1 MRSRPADDRGFTLV
15 ELLVATAL
23 LLVLLGLTGR
33 VLLDLR
39 TAIDVT
45 AERADLQQ
53 RARVAI
59 DALASR
65 LRGAGAGADHG
76 TAPGPLDQWIPA
88 VLPGRPGD
96 PAGFAAGVTTFEVL
110 ASVHAAALRFDLPR
124 GAASVD
130 LEYRA
135 GCAPPCGFFERMT
148 ILIADADGDFD
159 LYVLTAVD
167 GRAANVRRLEIGTD
181 DGYAA
186 GSAVWPVDVRAIYF
200 EEQHRELR
208 SFDGDRSDLPLVNEV
223 ADLRLEYWRRLADG
237 SLAAIDAGSLDD
249 GPWRGSG
256 AAPYDA
262 DLLGLCGVRVMLRL
276 QAASPIYRG
285 THPQWFR
292 YPGTAVDPARMVRDL
307 SLRTTIARRNR
318 REGL

>member
-1 MRSRPADDRGFTLV
+1 MTVRPPDDRGFTLV

-23 LLVLLGLTGR
+23 LLGLMALTGR

-39 TAIDVT
+39 SAIDVT
-45 AERADLQQ
+45 TERADLQQ

-59 DALASR
+59 DALTAQ

-76 TAPGPLDQWIPA
+76 RTPGPLDQWIPV

-96 PAGFAAGVTTFEVL
+96 TDGFAAGVTTVEVL
-110 ASVHAAALRFDLPR
+110 ASVPAATLRFDLAR
-124 GAASVD
+124 GANSLD
-130 LEYRA
+130 LQYRA
-135 GCAPPCGFFERMT
+135 GCVPPCGFFERMT
-148 ILIADADGDFD
+148 VLIADADGDFD
-159 LYVLTAVD
+159 LYVLTAID
-167 GRAANVRRLEIGTD
+167 AASANVRRLDIGTD

-186 GSAVWPVDVRAIYF
+186 GSVVWPVDVRAVYL
-200 EEQHRELR
+200 EERNRELR
-208 SFDGDRSDLPLVNEV
+208 TFDGDRSDLPLVNEV
-223 ADLRLEYWRRLADG
+223 ADLRLEYLRRMPDG
-237 SLAAIDAGSLDD
+237 SLAPLDSASLED

-262 DLLGLCGVRVMLRL
+262 DLLALCGVRVLLRL
-276 QAASPIYRG
+276 QAGSPIYRG

-292 YPGTAVDPARMVRDL
+292 HAGTAIDPARMVKDL
-307 SLRTTIARRNR
+307 SLYTTIARRNR

>member
-1 MRSRPADDRGFTLV
+1 MKWRPAADRGFTLV

-23 LLVLLGLTGR
+23 LLGLMGVTGR

-45 AERADLQQ
+45 TERADLQQ

-59 DALASR
+59 DAVTSQ

-76 TAPGPLDQWIPA
+76 AAPGPLDRWIP
-88 VLPGRPGD
+88 VLLPGKPGD
-96 PAGFAAGVTTFEVL
+96 PAGFSAGITTFEVL
-110 ASVHAAALRFDLPR
+110 ASIPAATLRFDLPR
-124 GAASVD
+124 GAPSID

-135 GCAPPCGFFERMT
+135 GCAPPCGFFERST
-148 ILIADADGDFD
+148 VLLIDSEGDFD
-159 LYVLTAVD
+159 LFVLTAID
-167 GRAANVRRLEIGTD
+167 GGSANVRRLQVGTD

-186 GSAVWPVDVRAIYF
+186 GSAVLPVDLRAIYF
-200 EEQHRELR
+200 EEGNRELR

-223 ADLRLEYWRRLADG
+223 ADLRLEYLGRTLDG
-237 SLAAIDAGSLDD
+237 PLETLDSASFED

-262 DLLGLCGVRVMLRL
+262 DLLRVCAVRVLLRL
-276 QAASPIYRG
+276 QAGAPVYRG
-285 THPQWFR
+285 TDPQWFR
-292 YPGTAVDPARMVRDL
+292 HPGTAVDPARMVKDL

-318 REGL
+318 REGP